1 MADDAEWL
9 RHAIAA
15 DRIKIAQLESEIARL
30 RLTGEERR
38 DMNTDN
44 TQDANEPSLASAG
57 SKPVAWA
64 VTAGPPGDLSVYE
77 AFADHQKDE
86 AMSLARECLFGETN
100 RPLPLAP
107 LYFAP
112 ALTDEEREVIFRAMY
127 RVAGADSAILWSLL
141 ERLK

>member
-1 MADDAEWL
+1 MTQDDA
-9 RHAIAA
+9 
-15 DRIKIAQLESEIARL
+15 
-30 RLTGEERR
+30 G
-38 DMNTDN
+38 
-44 TQDANEPSLASAG
+44 SAPMLG
-57 SKPVAWA
+57 SQPVAWA

-112 ALTDEEREVIFRAMY
+112 TLTDEERHAIAVVRNCAMTRAE
-127 RVAGADSAILWSLL
+127 RFLTQSDAEREATLVLWRLR
-141 ERLK
+141 ERLG

>member
-1 MADDAEWL
+1 MSDEN
-9 RHAIAA
+9 
-15 DRIKIAQLESEIARL
+15 
-30 RLTGEERR
+30 ER
-38 DMNTDN
+38 
-44 TQDANEPSLASAG
+44 SVASAG
-57 SKPVAWA
+57 SQPVAWA

-112 ALTDEEREVIFRAMY
+112 TLTDEEREAVRFSSKIDGPHNVPVANKRAATL
-127 RVAGADSAILWSLL
+127 RGLL
-141 ERLK
+141 DRLG

>member
-1 MADDAEWL
+1 MSD
-9 RHAIAA
+9 
-15 DRIKIAQLESEIARL
+15 
-30 RLTGEERR
+30 TNER
-38 DMNTDN
+38 
-44 TQDANEPSLASAG
+44 SVASAG
-57 SKPVAWA
+57 SQPVAWA

-112 ALTDEEREVIFRAMY
+112 TLTDEEREALRRMLPTLMY
-127 RVAGADSAILWSLL
+127 EPHRVAVESILQ
-141 ERLK
+141 RLG

>member
-1 MADDAEWL
+1 
-9 RHAIAA
+9 
-15 DRIKIAQLESEIARL
+15 
-30 RLTGEERR
+30 
-38 DMNTDN
+38 
-44 TQDANEPSLASAG
+44 
-57 SKPVAWA
+57 VAWA

-112 ALTDEEREVIFRAMY
+112 TLTDEEREALRRMLPTLMY
-127 RVAGADSAILWSLL
+127 EPHRVAVESILQ
-141 ERLK
+141 RLG

>member
-1 MADDAEWL
+1 MAL
-9 RHAIAA
+9 RGVTGRVEFPPQNVNDQQPRTKEAAIMS
-15 DRIKIAQLESEIARL
+15 D
-30 RLTGEERR
+30 TNER
-38 DMNTDN
+38 
-44 TQDANEPSLASAG
+44 SVASAG
-57 SKPVAWA
+57 SQPVAWA

-112 ALTDEEREVIFRAMY
+112 TLTDEEREALRRMLPTLMY
-127 RVAGADSAILWSLL
+127 EPHRVAVESILQ
-141 ERLK
+141 RLG